1 MELNVFDSRKEMGD
15 SAAKAVEARIL
26 KVLEEKENVR
36 IVFAAAPSQNEFLAA
51 LITSVKIPWEKV
63 IAFHMDEYVGLGK
76 DSPALFS
83 NFLKEKLFEKLPFG
97 KINLIDGNKN
107 PEEECD
113 RYASL
118 LHQAPIDLVCMGI
131 GENGHIAFNDPPV
144 ADFNDS
150 KTVKMVALDPVCRQ
164 QQVNDGCFP
173 TLAEVPTHALTLTI
187 TPLLDT
193 AYICCVVPGKNKR
206 QALTDTV
213 SGPIDTK
220 CPASI
225 LKIHGNCH
233 LFTDIQAYPEK
244 LEPIEKDQSIGID
257 CLTGCLAVFNSNQK
271 YFQTRISPFQK
282 HLKQNLYF
290 GPGLVDLQV
299 NGANGIDFNDPNI
312 SVSDIEFATHF
323 LLSKGVTTFFPTLIT
338 NEDQVIIS
346 ILSTFRKAC
355 ESNSTVASCIE
366 GIHLEGPFIS
376 SAEGAKGAHN
386 PKYIQKPNWDLIQE
400 FQEASG
406 GRIKLITM
414 APELENA
421 FSFIKTCC
429 GNGIKVAFGHSSAT
443 IEDLEKGVQAGAS
456 LSTHLGNAVPLLLPR
471 HPNILWDQLSLDP
484 LHSSLIA
491 DGFHV
496 PDSFLKVVLKVKG
509 EKAFLVSDATKFCG
523 MPTGEYKTHIGDE
536 VMLSPNGR
544 LSLKNG
550 NGLLAGASKTLPE
563 GLEYLIEKKLA
574 TLSRAWKMA
583 SVLPAAYMG
592 IGFQKPNSK
601 DDLIFFG
608 LQDGS
613 KIKILKVI
621 KNGKVINN

>member
-1 MELNVFDSRKEMGD
+1 MELNVFDSRKKMGEA
-15 SAAKAVEARIL
+15 AAKAVEARIL
-26 KVLEEKENVR
+26 QVLEEKGNVR
-36 IVFAAAPSQNEFLAA
+36 IVFAAAPSQNEFLYA
-51 LITSVKIPWEKV
+51 LCDSSKIPWEKV
-63 IAFHMDEYVGLGK
+63 TAFHMDEYVGLSM
-76 DSPALFS
+76 DSSALFS
-83 NFLKEKLFEKLPFG
+83 NFLKERLFDKLPFQ
-97 KINLIDGNKN
+97 KVNLIDGNQN
-107 PEEECD
+107 PEEECH

-150 KTVKMVALDPVCRQ
+150 KTLKMVALDPVCRQ
-164 QQVNDGCFP
+164 QQVNDGCFSA
-173 TLAEVPTHALTLTI
+173 LEDVPSHALTLTI
-187 TPLLDT
+187 TALLDT

-206 QALTDTV
+206 QAVTDTV
-213 SGPIDTK
+213 SGRIDTQ

-225 LKIHGNCH
+225 LRIHGNCH
-233 LFTDIQAYPEK
+233 LFADIEAFPEK
-244 LEPIEKDQSIGID
+244 LEPNEKDVSIGID
-257 CLTGCLAVFNSNQK
+257 CLSGCMAVFNSSGNFITTSVK
-271 YFQTRISPFQK
+271 PSE
-282 HLKQNLYF
+282 KQLSQHFYF

-312 SVSDIEFATHF
+312 SVSDIENATHF
-323 LLSKGVTTFFPTLIT
+323 LLMRGVTTFFPTLIT
-338 NEDQVIIS
+338 NEDRVIIS
-346 ILSTFRKAC
+346 ILSTFKKAC
-355 ESNSTVASCIE
+355 ESIPTIASCIG

-443 IEDLEKGVQAGAS
+443 IEDLYRGIEAGAS

-491 DGFHV
+491 DGFHI

-523 MPTGEYKTHIGDE
+523 MPFGEYKTHIGDE
-536 VMLSPNGR
+536 VILSPNGR
-544 LSLKNG
+544 LSLKHG
-550 NGLLAGASKTLPE
+550 NGLLAGASKTLHE
-563 GLEYLIEKKLA
+563 GIEYLIEKKL
-574 TLSRAWKMA
+574 TNLSMAWKMA
-583 SVLPAAYMG
+583 SVLPSAYIG
-592 IGFQKPNSK
+592 IGFQKANTK
-601 DDLIFFG
+601 DG
-608 LQDGS
+608 LVLFELLDGS
-613 KIKILKVI
+613 KIKIHKVIKYGKVI
-621 KNGKVINN
+621 KN